1 MWKRSDSRQSTVNGQ
16 QSTDNIFRC
25 SINFLS
31 PTDGTDLSDFSSLLF
46 DSLFCYAKIAL

>member
-1 MWKRSDSRQSTVNGQ
+1 MWKRSEFFFSHGTHGKHG
-16 QSTDNIFRC
+16 IFRC
-25 SINFLS
+25 AINFLS